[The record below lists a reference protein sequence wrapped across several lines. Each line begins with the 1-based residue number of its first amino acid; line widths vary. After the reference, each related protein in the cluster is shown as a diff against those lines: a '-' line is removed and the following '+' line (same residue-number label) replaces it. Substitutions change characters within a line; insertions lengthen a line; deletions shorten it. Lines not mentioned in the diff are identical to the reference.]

1 MTLLNKKGE
10 ILNISSSNALL
21 EFLLEGTPGQFY
33 DGVLKHPLVSFIQQ

>member
-33 DGVLKHPLVSFIQQ
+33 DGVLKHLLFLFIQK